1 MNFKKL
7 CLMLAFLFVLG
18 TTTFAQP
25 YPVVYVDATNGSD
38 AYTGQNETNNPAM
51 SGPKATFAAARAIIQ
66 NGGTIV
72 IKAGTYAEALDFS
85 TGLPGAAPN
94 NVLSY
99 TLQLKQLNA
108 NTDVVF
114 TGVVGGNHA
123 VINKAGLTVNITQFG
138 TTERLVINPA
148 AAADPTIA
156 LTLGT
161 INMASSSMW
170 SITLNAGGN
179 QDEVKFNIG
188 TGGVA
193 GGKFGQAAPAVTLG
207 TAAPAGIVLTYLN
220 NANYTAGA
228 EASYANFGSLGQIN
242 VNTAAAANTI
252 TFPSAVVF
260 TPNDVVTANTLD
272 VINITQG
279 GASFPSTINLGRG
292 DIINAGGGTM
302 TVTGLVSAG
311 MSAGAGVL
319 DADLSSVR
327 NTGGGTIN
335 LNGGITWT
343 GGDFGGAK
351 TYAALYAVDNVG
363 TGSINTG
370 AVNLIASNAA
380 TVPGVND
387 YSFGFNN
394 VAGASLTVGL
404 VTADLSGTNNFSGQ
418 LTLINAGTATVAGGR
433 YRGAFTNIA
442 GGVVNVNGN
451 TTVDGV
457 LSNAGSI
464 SLGANSMTLTT
475 SQAHLTNGGT
485 VTASTGG
492 LIVTTTAAGNS
503 FDGGT
508 LSNVTINGAGSTTTF
523 QTNNVSITT
532 LTVTSGIAVVNVNV
546 TATTVDVNGGRLDVN
561 NTRTLTV
568 NDLFESA
575 GIINLGT
582 GASGVIDVKRHFSRT
597 GGTFVA
603 SAGSLMSFTGT
614 VTQNVDGGPLFQLV
628 NLTFTNSVSPINVG
642 NTIRVSGAATIS
654 TATTVNFGTVNLVL
668 NSATASIVNNGIYNT
683 TENSGGG
690 VILGGANLVPL
701 GFAGGG
707 QTIEGTGIFSYITVD
722 VGNTLGAAIGTTGNT
737 AASPTVITTGAAH
750 GLVTGDVIYYIGSAS
765 IPAGYY
771 GVTVL
776 TGTTFSIPVNALAND
791 GAVPA
796 AVLPMNNAKVINTFT
811 GVKFNGVLRLYTGA
825 LSVATAGVDFSPFG
839 TNAKVVRHMYN
850 FAGGVPQPVL
860 VAQVGTWDA
869 AAVQYDLEYATGTAI
884 AAGNSVDILLGSTEF
899 PNVANRIRNLSI
911 TATSVLTGSLQ
922 LTAARSFVGN
932 LTVAAGSVLGLTGAL
947 TSSAAAGTHVVSGD
961 IIQNAAALGN
971 KLVFTGGGTLTGGT
985 GNSNIVAVDFNTS
998 GTYTV
1003 TAMKA
1008 LGANAATNAVAVLGG
1023 ATVNLGMANLG
1034 TTAAP
1039 NWGDVTNL
1047 TVTNGR
1053 VNLTS
1058 DIDVTNLDLTL
1069 AATGTLDFGNYN
1081 IWWKSA
1087 GTFTGV
1093 AASTYLATGATTGG
1107 YLQIRANSNIN
1118 TGGSLVPRIIFDP
1131 EALGAFT
1138 LTLTGNTGVS
1148 DILTNTG
1155 NDILE
1160 LAGFTFRHGGNT
1172 WNHGG
1177 TATYPSTA
1185 GNGIF
1190 SVTGNVTANL
1200 GANATLPNLTVNN
1213 GTNTFTLVDNDGVA
1227 GTVPSITITDP
1238 GAAPGVFIMTAG
1250 NVNLNACDI
1259 IMTDAG
1265 TVFTY
1270 AAGTFTATSAVG
1282 VTGTDAAR
1290 DRGNGELVFNH
1301 AAAAAQSISLTATC
1315 TVPNVRV
1322 VGTIGQNFN
1331 HALANGFNLKVANRF
1346 VFGEGHTINLNAAA
1360 GSGNLEF
1367 GDGCFVERRAI
1378 VPTWVAGAW
1387 VVNYAGLAQNP
1398 VFPTGVIDLFYNVPN
1413 TVTGPAGQVVPAA
1426 PPTYLVARE
1435 MPAAGT
1441 VLRNLYISMGVNTH
1455 SDNTGVPTIV
1465 TPQTSV
1471 LAGSK
1476 NVKVNNL
1483 LHLIAGNYD
1492 PEPAATTYTLEMG
1505 ANATVQVTNGHLLNN
1520 LTLATNTFW
1529 LTGGPV
1535 TLIYD
1540 NDVYRLTEVYE
1551 FPATAGFVSVL
1562 DVRSNT
1568 GATTEGLR
1576 LHAAR
1581 SVGDLILNTGAAGV
1595 NDVRFNLHGRTLS
1608 VTNVASATLTRGI
1621 LSSESVAA
1629 GLYTY
1634 ATLAVTGSATS
1645 TANASV
1651 QNVNVTAATVNFA
1664 GPFGQT
1670 DWEGT
1675 GAAPNLPASV
1685 TGVTTTGTSTI
1696 ATFNGNLTSP
1706 GLVTINGPHTN
1717 GTITASTDVTVGT
1730 GGSMAASSNLTFIG
1744 TANSTLTV
1752 PAAGANIG
1760 ALTLNK
1766 TNNTNT
1772 ITLAGGNLA
1781 TNALT
1786 TFVNGLFVTGNNT
1799 LRMFHPLF
1807 AAGGQGFNRD
1817 GVTGT
1822 NISHVVGNVA
1832 KASVNG
1838 GGPGLANSS
1847 VPRFEFP
1854 VGTMTLYRPVAITF
1868 NPSFGLPT
1876 MPNATT
1882 FTVSHVNS
1890 NPGGAVELPI
1900 KDGVAPGIDV
1910 ARYPSFYWTIKATP
1924 NSIGPSTLF
1933 DLELTATGFT
1943 DFDDINNVRI
1953 IRRHGLVTDQTNQWI
1968 LQGLNDQ
1975 YDNEVNAGVPS
1986 IIQKNANAGLRSG
1999 GAVFTLGLKS
2009 NMKIKTTIPK
2019 QWLVLSAGAKNYSL
2033 ANLFEGNIGSL
2044 SYTAQSSNTSIATVA
2059 VSGTTLT
2066 ITPVAIGDAVVT
2078 VIASDAANNDFFAYS
2093 FPVNVGLVGVEDGEI
2108 IPTEF
2113 SLSQNFPNPFNPTT
2127 NIKFGLPKESNVTLR
2142 IFNILGEEV
2151 ATLVNKV
2158 MPAGFHTVTF
2168 DASRLTSGL
2177 YIYRIE
2183 ADNFVQV
2190 KKMMLMK

>member
-7 CLMLAFLFVLG
+7 CLMLSFLVVLG

-38 AYTGQNETNNPAM
+38 AYSGQNETNNPAM

-99 TLQLKQLNA
+99 TLQVKQLNA

-114 TGVVGGNHA
+114 TGVTGGNHA
-123 VINKAGLTVNITQFG
+123 VINKAGLTVTITQFG
-138 TTERLVINPA
+138 TTERLLTNPGA
-148 AAADPTIA
+148 AKVVT
-156 LTLGT
+156 LTAGT
-161 INMASSSMW
+161 INLANSAAW
-170 SITLNAGGN
+170 AINALGGGELTVTYNITAGN
-179 QDEVKFNIG
+179 FSDK
-188 TGGVA
+188 
-193 GGKFGQAAPAVTLG
+193 APAVSGVGATTGIILNYT
-207 TAAPAGIVLTYLN
+207 TA
-220 NANYTAGA
+220 ANYTAGA
-228 EASYANFGSLGQIN
+228 EASYASFGGIGQIN
-242 VNTAAAANTI
+242 INNGAAGQVI
-252 TFPSAVVF
+252 TFPGAIAF
-260 TPNDVVTANTLD
+260 NAANTLD

-279 GASFPSTINLGRG
+279 GASFPSTIGLGLG

-302 TVTGLVSAG
+302 TVTGLVSAN
-311 MSAGAGVL
+311 MTAGAGVA

-327 NTGGGTIN
+327 NTAGGTIN

-343 GGDFGGAK
+343 GEDFAGAK
-351 TYAALYAVDNVG
+351 AYGGLYAVDNVG

-370 AVNLIASNAA
+370 AVTLIASNAT
-380 TVPGVND
+380 TVPGAND

-433 YRGAFTNIA
+433 YRGNFTNNA

-451 TTVDGV
+451 TTVDAV
-457 LSNAGSI
+457 LTNAGSI

-475 SQAHLTNGGT
+475 SQNHLTNGGT
-485 VTASTGG
+485 ITASTGG
-492 LIVTTTAAGNS
+492 LIVTTTAAGNT

-508 LSNVTINGAGSTTTF
+508 LSNVTINGAGGVTTF

-532 LTVTSGIAVVNVNV
+532 LTVTSGTAVVNINV
-546 TATTVDVNGGRLDVN
+546 TATTVDVNGGTLTVN

-582 GASGVIDVKRHFSRT
+582 GASGVIDVKRNFSRT
-597 GGTFVA
+597 GGTFTA
-603 SAGSLMSFTGT
+603 NAGSLMSFTGT

-628 NLTFTNSVSPINVG
+628 NLTFTNSVSQINVG

-690 VILGGANLVPL
+690 VILGGNNLVPL

-707 QTIEGTGIFSYITVD
+707 QTLEGTGIFSYITVD
-722 VGNTLGAAIGTTGNT
+722 VGNTLGAAIATTGNT
-737 AASPTVITTGAAH
+737 VASPTVITTGAAH
-750 GLVTGDVIYYIGSAS
+750 GLVTGDVIFYIGSAS

-791 GAVPA
+791 GAVAA

-884 AAGNSVDILLGSTEF
+884 AAGNPVDILLGSTEF

-1008 LGANAATNAVAVLGG
+1008 LGANAATNAVEVLGG
-1023 ATVNLGMANLG
+1023 ATVNLAMANLG

-1047 TVTNGR
+1047 AVTNGR
-1053 VNLTS
+1053 VNLTGN
-1058 DIDVTNLDLTL
+1058 IDVANLDLTV
-1069 AATGTLDFGNYN
+1069 AATGTLDFGDFN

-1107 YLQIRANSNIN
+1107 YLQIRASSNIN

-1131 EALGAFT
+1131 EALGTFT
-1138 LTLTGNTGVS
+1138 LTLTGNTGVK

-1160 LAGFTFRHGGNT
+1160 LAGFTFTHGGNT

-1190 SVTGNVTANL
+1190 RVTGNVTANL
-1200 GANATLPNLTVNN
+1200 GADATLPNLTVNN
-1213 GTNTFTLVDNDGVA
+1213 GTNTFTLVDNDGAA

-1238 GAAPGVFIMTAG
+1238 AAAPGVFIMTAG

-1270 AAGTFTATSAVG
+1270 AAGTFMATSAVG

-1301 AAAAAQSISLTATC
+1301 AAAAAQSISLTAAC

-1322 VGTIGQNFN
+1322 VGAIGQNFN

-1367 GDGCFVERRAI
+1367 ADGCFVERRAI
-1378 VPTWVAGAW
+1378 APTWGAGAW
-1387 VVNYAGLAQNP
+1387 AVNYAGLAQNP

-1413 TVTGPAGQVVPAA
+1413 TATGPAAQVVPAT

-1465 TPQTSV
+1465 TAQTSV

-1483 LHLIAGNYD
+1483 LHLITGNYD

-1505 ANATVQVTNGHLLNN
+1505 ANTTVQVTNGFLLNN

-1540 NDVYRLTEVYE
+1540 NTVARNTEVYE
-1551 FPATAGFVSVL
+1551 FPATAGFVTTL
-1562 DVRSNT
+1562 DVRSNAANPALT
-1568 GATTEGLR
+1568 
-1576 LHAAR
+1576 LHANR
-1581 SVGDLILNTGAAGV
+1581 SVGDLILNTGAAGF
-1595 NDVRFNLHGRTLS
+1595 NNVRFNLNGLTLS
-1608 VTNVASATLTRGI
+1608 VTNVNSATLTRGI

-1634 ATLAVTGSATS
+1634 ATLAVTGNATS

-1651 QNVNVTAATVNFA
+1651 QNVHVTAATVNFA

-1685 TGVTTTGTSTI
+1685 TGVTTTGTATI
-1696 ATFNGNLTSP
+1696 AAFNGNLTSP

-1760 ALTLNK
+1760 ALTLQK

-1786 TFVNGLFVTGNNT
+1786 TFVNGLFITGNNT

-1832 KASVNG
+1832 KASVNA
-1838 GGPGLANSS
+1838 GGPGLGGSS

-1854 VGTMTLYRPVAITF
+1854 VGTMTLYRPAAITF

-1876 MPNATT
+1876 MPQATV
-1882 FTVSHVNS
+1882 FSVSHVNT

-1910 ARYPSFYWTIKATP
+1910 ARYPDFYWNIKATP

-1933 DLELTATGFT
+1933 DLELTATGFS
-1943 DFDDINNVRI
+1943 DYDDINNIRI
-1953 IRRHGLVTDQTNQWI
+1953 IRRHGLVTDQTNQWL
-1968 LQGLNDQ
+1968 LQGQNDQ

-1999 GAVFTLGLKS
+1999 GAVFTLGMKS
-2009 NMKIKTTIPK
+2009 NMKIKTSIPK

-2044 SYTAQSSNTSIATVA
+2044 AYTAQTSNASIVTVSI
-2059 VSGTTLT
+2059 SGSTLT
-2066 ITPVAIGDAVVT
+2066 VTPVAIGDAVVT
-2078 VIASDAANNDFFAYS
+2078 VVASDAANNDFFAYS

-2158 MPAGFHTVTF
+2158 MPAGFHTVNF